1 MDSKNIV
8 KTVNANRESFLK
20 RYQLYLPAVIAIVLL
35 FVFGQILSTGFASIK
50 NISTIMASAS
60 ILAVAAMGQSFVIF
74 GGEFG
79 IDLSL
84 GAVMSLGAMLTPIL
98 TQGVSERLPLT
109 IVIIMLF
116 GAAVGLINGLGVQL
130 IKIPPLAMTLIMA
143 TVVDGFT
150 LAYTQGQP
158 SLVVPKILK
167 TIGKPIFGQIR
178 LIFVIAIILV
188 VLIQLFLQKSSYG
201 RSLFLVGSNRRA
213 AYLAGIRVNL
223 VVVLSYMIASAIA
236 CTAGVLMVGF
246 VGSGQLQ
253 MGDQYTMM
261 SVAAVVIGGAKLS
274 GGCGSLGG
282 STLGSI
288 VIILL
293 TSILVAVGLSAGVRT
308 FFQGVILVVIL
319 LFNSRAPKLRA

>member
-1 MDSKNIV
+1 MDSKIEGKAAV
-8 KTVNANRESFLK
+8 KNGNSIFK
-20 RYQLYLPAVIAIVLL
+20 RYQLYLPAAIAIVAL
-35 FVFGQILSTGFASIK
+35 FLFGQILSAGFASIS
-50 NISTIMASAS
+50 NISTILASAS

-84 GAVMSLGAMLTPIL
+84 GSVMSLGAMMTPIL
-98 TQGVSERLPLT
+98 TQGQNGQLPVAILV
-109 IVIIMLF
+109 IVLF

-130 IKIPPLAMTLIMA
+130 VRIPPLAMTLIMA

-150 LAYTQGQP
+150 LAFTQGQP
-158 SLVVPKILK
+158 SLVVPSTLK
-167 TIGKPIFGQIR
+167 SIGQPLFGQVR
-178 LIFVIAIILV
+178 VIFMIALVLV
-188 VLIQLFLQKSSYG
+188 VLLQLFLQRSSYG

-213 AYLAGIRVNL
+213 AYLAGIRVNM
-223 VVVLSYMIASAIA
+223 VVVLSYVIGSVIASI
-236 CTAGVLMVGF
+236 AGVLMVGF

-274 GGCGSLGG
+274 GGCGSFGG

-288 VIILL
+288 VIVLL

-308 FFQGVILVVIL
+308 FFQGIILVVIL
-319 LFNSRAPKLRA
+319 MFNSRAPKLRA